1 VKPAVTELFDQRIQ
15 VGRGRHPNIY
25 AADVDPMAVFPG
37 LKLEPKWDKIRTDV
51 RGIQPDGQWLNQLF
65 GQEDRE
71 RSLSADDPTG
81 LDQHCQS
88 TRVIRVPMG
97 DNDGIQLDWLDSQL
111 YQGPAARFTGIDQDL
126 LLTRV
131 QKKARVIAVW
141 GRVPGGGPKESD
153 RRHMRLSSRQRS

>member
-1 VKPAVTELFDQRIQ
+1 
-15 VGRGRHPNIY
+15 
-25 AADVDPMAVFPG
+25 
-37 LKLEPKWDKIRTDV
+37 
-51 RGIQPDGQWLNQLF
+51 
-65 GQEDRE
+65 
-71 RSLSADDPTG
+71 
-81 LDQHCQS
+81 
-88 TRVIRVPMG
+88 MG